1 MDLLA
6 ARIFLLYSAD
16 KDLSNFFA
24 SLRQWPHF
32 SIVIHST
39 THTIKKCKCGVIWK
53 VFSITSLSSIWGTW
67 ANQGP
72 LMMISLCPNSYIS
85 IHFLPSHEI
94 SCIPQNSV
102 QQTPCSLGVQ
112 GWLLPA
118 VSQVQPAWFT
128 TVLTVIFTFVLKER
142 TARGW
147 GSLRLN
153 SSLMLSSVWASGCR
167 NVLNQSGSFESLYVL

>member
-39 THTIKKCKCGVIWK
+39 THTVKKCKCGMIWRG
-53 VFSITSLSSIWGTW
+53 FSITSLSSIWGTW

-85 IHFLPSHEI
+85 IHFLPSYEI

-102 QQTPCSLGVQ
+102 LQTPCSLGMW

-128 TVLTVIFTFVLKER
+128 TALTVVFTFVLKN
-142 TARGW
+142 
-147 GSLRLN
+147 SKRLGI
-153 SSLMLSSVWASGCR
+153 STPDFKSHTLLGLSFW
-167 NVLNQSGSFESLYVL
+167 L